1 MANLNEL
8 PTETL
13 LEILSYIDYNRD
25 LTALSQTSR
34 RLYNLTSKP
43 IDQAIR
49 NIFDNSHIYSDE
61 SGALGNATFK
71 GNTDC
76 VRRLLRAGV
85 SPTFQPKTCCQG
97 EPIQVAAR
105 RGNADLVRMF
115 IELGVDPNAKKV
127 RNNLSYDNT
136 PLLSAISNG
145 HEEVVRV
152 LIEHGTDL
160 EYIEEHQSYVQPLSE
175 ATSRGH
181 YGIVKLLLEHG
192 CNPRTPNFLKYWD
205 RSAFEIAGG
214 RNLPILRMFVGS
226 DISQD
231 YFSAP
236 ENHSRHMVIEAL
248 ERNDMPLVKFL
259 LDHGAEFNM
268 AYNELT
274 HCRDRP
280 SNMYLRGDVLY
291 HVGRLSVTFSEE
303 ADYLLRKI
311 DVDNIIAE
319 KNISAIMRLATG
331 AARGGNIGLLR
342 RLLDLE
348 WIQTHPGI
356 TPEIWKD
363 IVTCCMA
370 EAVMG
375 GHLDV
380 VRLSLDRG
388 ADPNDSVVWSRNERR
403 GSPLHYAIER
413 GYTRVVELLLDRGA
427 NPSPK
432 GHKTAFEKAT
442 APYEGDL
449 TPQARYDIIQLL
461 VNRNLVEA
469 DQLRVARAFPQPSE
483 QERYTIRRAVYWG
496 AKVFHLIRQHFEVKL
511 DVGNAHH
518 RLAFE
523 EAVEQGDTTIIK
535 EFLEAGFSPNIPGRL
550 LIKAISNYWDRDRRD
565 KVVDLLLMY
574 GMDINLRYPETDMPY
589 NSSGIYGHTYCWEK
603 DVRFLLHKGA
613 DAFGVDG
620 SGEYLF
626 VKVATEGKLDIVK
639 GVLGHFDEE
648 GIPFARVKS
657 MVEKAARAAG
667 SAAETAMA
675 LAYEVNPE
683 DRFRGYDAFWE
694 ARDIAKVEEY
704 IWRWYWRNMYPC
716 PEI

>member
-1 MANLNEL
+1 MANLNKL

-34 RLYNLTSKP
+34 RLYNLTSKS

-61 SGALGNATFK
+61 SGALRNATFK

-85 SPTFQPKTCCQG
+85 SPTFQPEICFQD

-105 RGNADLVRMF
+105 RGYADLVRMF
-115 IELGVDPNAKKV
+115 IELGVDPNARKA
-127 RNNLSYDNT
+127 RNNFTYDNT

-152 LIEHGTDL
+152 LIEHGTEL
-160 EYIEEHQSYVQPLSE
+160 EYTAEHKSYVQPLSE

-192 CNPRTPNFLKYWD
+192 CNPRTPNFLSYRD
-205 RSAFEIAGG
+205 RSAFEVAGG
-214 RNLPILRMFVGS
+214 MNLPILRLFVGS
-226 DISQD
+226 DIPQD

-236 ENHSRHMVIEAL
+236 ENHSRDMVIEAL
-248 ERNDMPLVKFL
+248 ERDDMPLVKFL
-259 LDHGAEFNM
+259 LDHGAEFNT
-268 AYNELT
+268 AYRLSKY
-274 HCRDRP
+274 CPDRP
-280 SNMYLRGDVLY
+280 SDMYLGSDVLY
-291 HVGRLSVTFSEE
+291 HVGRLSVTSSEE
-303 ADYLLRKI
+303 AGYLLRKI
-311 DVDNIIAE
+311 DVDNIITE
-319 KNISAIMRLATG
+319 RNISAIMRLATG
-331 AARGGNIGLLR
+331 AARGGNICLLK
-342 RLLDLE
+342 RLLDLD

-363 IVTCCMA
+363 IVNSCMA
-370 EAVMG
+370 EGVMG
-375 GHLDV
+375 GYLDV

-388 ADPNDSVVWSRNERR
+388 ANPNDSVFWRRAEER
-403 GSPLHYAIER
+403 GSPLHNAIKR
-413 GYTRVVELLLDRGA
+413 GHTRVVELLLDRGA
-427 NPSPK
+427 NPFPK

-442 APYEGDL
+442 APYAGEL
-449 TPQARYDIIQLL
+449 TPQARYDTIQLL

-469 DQLRVARAFPQPSE
+469 DQLRVIKAFPEPIE
-483 QERYTIRRAVYWG
+483 WERHTIKRAVCWG

-511 DVGNAHH
+511 DPGNANHK
-518 RLAFE
+518 LAFE
-523 EAVEQGDTTIIK
+523 EAVEKGDTTIMK
-535 EFLEAGFSPNIPGRL
+535 EFLEAGFNPNVPRRL
-550 LIKAISNYWDRDRRD
+550 LSKAMGNSWGRDPRD
-565 KVVDLLLMY
+565 EVVDLLLMY
-574 GMDINLRYPETDMPY
+574 GADINLRYPEADIPY
-589 NSSGIYGHTYCWEK
+589 ISSGIYGLTYCSEK
-603 DVRFLLHKGA
+603 GVRFLLHKGA
-613 DAFGVDG
+613 DPFGVDR
-620 SGEYLF
+620 SGEHLF
-626 VKVATEGKLDIVK
+626 VKAATEGKLDIVK
-639 GVLGHFDEE
+639 GVLGHFYEE

-667 SAAETAMA
+667 SAAEAAMA
-675 LAYEVNPE
+675 AAYEVYLE
-683 DRFRGYDAFWE
+683 DSSCGYDAGG
-694 ARDIAKVEEY
+694 Y